1 MTDCQTVVLNMSD
14 INMLKQSQNYHSI
27 APIQISNPVCNSNI
41 ADQTVDS
48 SLSLSLDIDSEKPYD
63 THNSYN
69 AQYYEPNTGNSILT
83 TLLST
88 IRYYINFSNFSN
100 FGGIM
105 NSDDN
110 A

>member
-14 INMLKQSQNYHSI
+14 INMLKQSQSYHSI
-27 APIQISNPVCNSNI
+27 APMQISKPACNSNI
-41 ADQTVDS
+41 ADQTADS
-48 SLSLSLDIDSEKPYD
+48 PLSLAIDSEKPYD

-69 AQYYEPNTGNSILT
+69 AQYYDPNTDNGILK
-83 TLLST
+83 TLLSN